1 MEKLGYVDF
10 TKLQQILNTIPKKD
24 RKPIEEISLYAG
36 EVYIDM
42 ADGYT
47 YIYNLYTNHGKLI

>member
-10 TKLQQILNTIPKKD
+10 TKLQQILNAIPKKD

-42 ADGYT
+42 TDNHT
-47 YIYNLYTNHGKLI
+47 YIYNLYTNHGYMI

>member
-1 MEKLGYVDF
+1 METLGYVDF

-24 RKPIEEISLYAG
+24 RRPIEEISLYAG
-36 EVYIDM
+36 EVYVDM

-47 YIYNLYTNHGKLI
+47 YIYNLYTNHGKMI